1 MTSAV
6 MMMMMMIK
14 ERKTNIYIYIYIEAE
29 EEEEEEVT
37 FPKKLQ
43 EVEACS
49 VVLWIIYTPMSKLG
63 PKLSV

>member
-1 MTSAV
+1 

-29 EEEEEEVT
+29 EVEEEEVT
-37 FPKKLQ
+37 FPQKLQ

>member
-1 MTSAV
+1 

-14 ERKTNIYIYIYIEAE
+14 ERKTNIYIYIYIYIEAE

>member
-1 MTSAV
+1 

-14 ERKTNIYIYIYIEAE
+14 ERKTNIYIYIEAE

>member
-1 MTSAV
+1 